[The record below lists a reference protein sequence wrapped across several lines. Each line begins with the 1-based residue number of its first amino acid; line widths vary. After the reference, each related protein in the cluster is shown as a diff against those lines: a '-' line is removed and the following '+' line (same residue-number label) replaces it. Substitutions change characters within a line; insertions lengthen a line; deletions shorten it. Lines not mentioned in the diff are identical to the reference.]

1 MAFIKRTDVIFM
13 SGKPIINYTTL
24 GVMNVIGNKGGILLQ
39 FELHGKVFSFVN
51 CHLASGAN
59 KAEAR

>member
-1 MAFIKRTDVIFM
+1 VAFIKRTDVIFM